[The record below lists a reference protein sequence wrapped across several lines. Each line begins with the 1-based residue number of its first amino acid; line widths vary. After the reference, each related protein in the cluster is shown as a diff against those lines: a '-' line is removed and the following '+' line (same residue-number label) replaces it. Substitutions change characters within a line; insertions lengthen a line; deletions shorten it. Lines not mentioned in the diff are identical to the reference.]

1 MVRFLA
7 ALFLPNDPLKLAQYE
22 AHTNAEKRIYVA
34 EKLIEAKAHRTIDV
48 LEWLCSRYESEAP
61 TINAVKTEIERLQA
75 QGSLPRLM
83 QVEGK
88 IADAYWGY
96 LQCVLPAKLDFRSR
110 MHESHQMNSV
120 DPVNTLLNYSYSILE
135 SEVRRALCVAGLDS
149 TIGFL
154 HEAQQTRYALVY
166 DLMEPYRF
174 LVDTTVISA
183 LEASQFS
190 KKDFYRMDNYVLRL
204 RA

>member
-1 MVRFLA
+1 MGR
-7 ALFLPNDPLKLAQYE
+7 
-22 AHTNAEKRIYVA
+22 
-34 EKLIEAKAHRTIDV
+34 
-48 LEWLCSRYESEAP
+48 LEE
-61 TINAVKTEIERLQA
+61 QD
-75 QGSLPRLM
+75 SLPRLM

-88 IADAYWGY
+88 IADIYWKY
-96 LQCVLPAKLDFRSR
+96 VQRVFPPKLGFQSR
-110 MHESHQMNSV
+110 LHESRAMNSTY
-120 DPVNTLLNYSYSILE
+120 PINTLLNYSYSILE

-190 KKDFYRMDNYVLRL
+190 KCDFYRMDNYVLRL